1 MIKIERV
8 SHKYNLGLSNEV
20 KALNN
25 VSFSIND
32 GDFIGIIGHSGS
44 GKTTLLNVK
53 CVGILC
59 YDEVEM
65 KQIEMEIHRYN
76 KKTLSFNS

>member
-1 MIKIERV
+1 MIKIEQV
-8 SHKYNLGLSNEV
+8 THKYNPGLSNEV

-32 GDFIGIIGHSGS
+32 GDFVAIIGHSGS

-53 CVGILC
+53 
-59 YDEVEM
+59 
-65 KQIEMEIHRYN
+65 
-76 KKTLSFNS
+76 